1 MVNFPAALPFIP
13 DSFSCPDYCFSVR
26 PAEDSSVGIGW
37 VSGGLG
43 LERSEST
50 DGIMVKEVR
59 GFVGKGDGGVRGILG
74 KFQCQL
80 IVGGLGLERTRR

>member
-1 MVNFPAALPFIP
+1 M
-13 DSFSCPDYCFSVR
+13 
-26 PAEDSSVGIGW
+26 GIGW

-43 LERSEST
+43 LERSEIT
-50 DGIMVKEVR
+50 DGIMVKEGR

-80 IVGGLGLERTRR
+80 IVKLDVVNGGASLKVLGGRGGGDRPCDRFRSTAR